1 MKRRMSMAHNSNENN
16 NKTIEIKQN
25 FLASAITDISTY
37 IQLADTKVSIIM
49 GAVVAILVGIAA
61 CYEPIERLINNI
73 TPSSWKGVLLIILIT
88 IGFISMILIF
98 VFGLMT
104 VRGHSSII
112 NYKSK
117 WYLTKSTKEY
127 SFTEFSSDIKNMD
140 DNDIITNMAAE
151 LYKLND
157 IKRQKLKTVKWTLL
171 AFSVFLIVVGSVCTL
186 LLVSI
191 M

>member
-1 MKRRMSMAHNSNENN
+1 MAHNSNENN
-16 NKTIEIKQN
+16 NKTTEIKQN

-37 IQLADTKVSIIM
+37 IQLTDTKVSIIM

-61 CYEPIERLINNI
+61 CYEPIERLVNNI
-73 TPSSWKGVLLIILIT
+73 SPCSWNGVLLTILVI
-88 IGFISMILIF
+88 IGFISTILTF
-98 VFGLMT
+98 VFGLLT
-104 VRGHSSII
+104 VRGRSSII

-117 WYLTKSTKEY
+117 WYLAKPTKEY
-127 SFTEFSSDIKNMD
+127 SFTEFCNDIKNMN
-140 DNDIITNMAAE
+140 DNDVITNMAAE

-157 IKRQKLKTVKWTLL
+157 INRRKLKTVKWTLIV
-171 AFSVFLIVVGSVCTL
+171 FSVFLIVVGSVSTL

>member
-1 MKRRMSMAHNSNENN
+1 MAHNSNGNN
-16 NKTIEIKQN
+16 NKTTEIKQN

-61 CYEPIERLINNI
+61 CYEPIDRLLDNI
-73 TPSSWKGVLLIILIT
+73 SPCSWNGVLLIILVT
-88 IGFISMILIF
+88 VGFISMILTF
-98 VFGLMT
+98 VFGLLT

-112 NYKSK
+112 NYNSK
-117 WYLTKSTKEY
+117 WYLAKSTKEY
-127 SFTEFSSDIKNMD
+127 SFTEFCNDIKNMN

-157 IKRQKLKTVKWTLL
+157 INRQKLKMVKLNL
-171 AFSVFLIVVGSVCTL
+171 IAFSVFLIAVGSASTL

>member
-1 MKRRMSMAHNSNENN
+1 MAHNSNENN
-16 NKTIEIKQN
+16 KTTEIKHN

-61 CYEPIERLINNI
+61 CYEPIECLVDNI
-73 TPSSWKGVLLIILIT
+73 LPFSWNGVLLIILVI
-88 IGFISMILIF
+88 IGFISMILTF
-98 VFGLMT
+98 VFGLLT

-117 WYLTKSTKEY
+117 WYLAKSTKEY
-127 SFTEFSSDIKNMD
+127 SFTEFCNDIKNMN

-157 IKRQKLKTVKWTLL
+157 INRQKLKTVKLTLI
-171 AFSVFLIVVGSVCTL
+171 AFSVFLIVVGSVGAL
-186 LLVSI
+186 LLFSI

>member
-1 MKRRMSMAHNSNENN
+1 MAHNSNESN
-16 NKTIEIKQN
+16 NKNTEIKQN
-25 FLASAITDISTY
+25 FLSSAITDISTY

-61 CYEPIERLINNI
+61 CYEPIERLVDNI
-73 TPSSWKGVLLIILIT
+73 SPSSWIGVLLIILII
-88 IGFISMILIF
+88 IGFISMILTF
-98 VFGLMT
+98 VFGLLT

-117 WYLTKSTKEY
+117 WYLGKSTKEY
-127 SFTEFSSDIKNMD
+127 SFTEFCNDIKNMN

-157 IKRQKLKTVKWTLL
+157 INRQKLKTVKLTLI
-171 AFSVFLIVVGSVCTL
+171 AFSVFLIVVGSVSTL

>member
-1 MKRRMSMAHNSNENN
+1 MAHKSNENN

>member
-1 MKRRMSMAHNSNENN
+1 MAYNSNENNN

-25 FLASAITDISTY
+25 FLASAISDISTY
-37 IQLADTKVSIIM
+37 IQLSDTKVSIIM

-61 CYEPIERLINNI
+61 CYEPIERLVNNI
-73 TPSSWKGVLLIILIT
+73 SPCSWYGVLLIILI
-88 IGFISMILIF
+88 IVGFISMILTF
-98 VFGLMT
+98 VFGLLT

-117 WYLTKSTKEY
+117 WYLAKSTKEY
-127 SFTEFSSDIKNMD
+127 SFAEFCNDIKNMND
-140 DNDIITNMAAE
+140 YDIITNMAAE

-157 IKRQKLKTVKWTLL
+157 INRQKLRTVKWTLI
-171 AFSVFLIVVGSVCTL
+171 AFSVFLIVVGSVSTL

>member
-1 MKRRMSMAHNSNENN
+1 MAHNSNESN
-16 NKTIEIKQN
+16 NKNTEIKQN
-25 FLASAITDISTY
+25 FLSSAITDISTY

-61 CYEPIERLINNI
+61 CYEPIERLVDNI
-73 TPSSWKGVLLIILIT
+73 SPSSWTGVLLIILII
-88 IGFISMILIF
+88 IGFISMILTF
-98 VFGLMT
+98 VFGLLT

-117 WYLTKSTKEY
+117 WYLDKSTKEY
-127 SFTEFSSDIKNMD
+127 SFTEFCNDIRNMN

-157 IKRQKLKTVKWTLL
+157 INRQKLKTFKLTLIV
-171 AFSVFLIVVGSVCTL
+171 FSVFLIVVGSVGTL
-186 LLVSI
+186 LLFSI

>member
-1 MKRRMSMAHNSNENN
+1 MAHNSNEYDNK
-16 NKTIEIKQN
+16 KTIEVKQN

-49 GAVVAILVGIAA
+49 GAVVAILVGIVA

-73 TPSSWKGVLLIILIT
+73 TPCSWKGVLLIILT
-88 IGFISMILIF
+88 IIGLISAISTFIFGIL
-98 VFGLMT
+98 T

-112 NYKSK
+112 EYKSK
-117 WYLTKSTKEY
+117 WYIAKSTKEY
-127 SFTEFSSDIKNMD
+127 SFVEFKNDIQGMN

-157 IKRQKLKTVKWTLL
+157 INRQKLKTVIWTLRT
-171 AFSVFLIVVGSVCTL
+171 FSVLLVIIALESVL
-186 LLVSI
+186 LLLSV

>member
-1 MKRRMSMAHNSNENN
+1 MTHNSNENN
-16 NKTIEIKQN
+16 NKTTEIKQN

-61 CYEPIERLINNI
+61 CYEPIERLVDNI
-73 TPSSWKGVLLIILIT
+73 SPCSWNGGLLIILVI
-88 IGFISMILIF
+88 IGFISMILTF
-98 VFGLMT
+98 VFGLLT

-117 WYLTKSTKEY
+117 WYLAKSTKEY
-127 SFTEFSSDIKNMD
+127 SFTEFCNDIKNMN

-157 IKRQKLKTVKWTLL
+157 INRQKLKTVKLTLI
-171 AFSVFLIVVGSVCTL
+171 AFSVFLIVVGSVSTL
-186 LLVSI
+186 LLFSI

>member
-1 MKRRMSMAHNSNENN
+1 MAHNSNENN
-16 NKTIEIKQN
+16 SKTIEIKQN

-49 GAVVAILVGIAA
+49 GAVVAILVGITS
-61 CYEPIERLINNI
+61 CYEPIERLISNI
-73 TPSSWKGVLLIILIT
+73 TPSSWKGILLIILII
-88 IGFISMILIF
+88 IGFISMILTF

-127 SFTEFSSDIKNMD
+127 SFAEFSSDIKSMN

-157 IKRQKLKTVKWTLL
+157 INRQKLKTVKWTLI